1 MTMQRKSTCSR
12 HLIYLIAAGAALSCG
27 QSPQTIARE
36 DVEQNNY
43 RFNPAQLDYSLPEGI
58 SVGDLNF
65 IKGSKAVAG
74 LAKKVHNPSI
84 RLCYTDPSNSAARME
99 IAKSAILKWVSALT
113 PITDKPL
120 ATIVEI
126 AAWNSAGC
134 DAYFAV
140 GNYSPANT
148 SMGSVPRVNVA
159 SSGWYG
165 SETVILH
172 ELGHAFGLLDTYNG
186 RGGSCQSGQPSS
198 VMCYAKFKDLMQDD
212 ILGVQAVYRS
222 ISGI

>member
-1 MTMQRKSTCSR
+1 MTTCTISKGLR
-12 HLIYLIAAGAALSCG
+12 HLTCLMAVGATFSCG
-27 QSPQTIARE
+27 RTPQPLDRE
-36 DVEQNNY
+36 DSERNNY
-43 RFNPAQLDYSLPEGI
+43 RFNAAQLDYTLPEGI
-58 SVGDLNF
+58 SVGDLDF

-84 RLCYTDPSNSAARME
+84 RLCYTDPSNSAARKE

-113 PITDKPL
+113 PITNKPL
-120 ATIVEI
+120 STTVEI
-126 AAWNSAGC
+126 APWNSQGC

-148 SMGSVPRVNVA
+148 NMGSVPRVNVA

-172 ELGHAFGLLDTYNG
+172 ELGHAFGLLDTYSG
-186 RGGSCQSGQPSS
+186 RGGSCQAGQPSS